1 MSFNRPDIYDLL
13 DTMTLEGKEKLYEDL
28 RVMIAAEKSK
38 PRESFLE
45 EQWHEIMR
53 LINTLKYEPYIDD
66 QWEIEEIWNICEE
79 LIKDGRL
86 KDESWEIRRQVLEGI
101 IEGEY
106 YDFYGVYDPM
116 RDLFHALMFTQEEK
130 LECADI
136 IFGTGSDYM
145 KADGAK
151 LYKECGQQ
159 EKYIRY
165 IENHLGDKAEPYMEV
180 IKYYRGKDTAKA
192 IVAAEYG
199 LKKCKED
206 QTDIILFLLEDA
218 RDIGDKERYARF
230 MKSAKM
236 RRLVDF
242 EKVQK
247 IFG

>member
-1 MSFNRPDIYDLL
+1 
-13 DTMTLEGKEKLYEDL
+13 
-28 RVMIAAEKSK
+28 
-38 PRESFLE
+38 
-45 EQWHEIMR
+45 
-53 LINTLKYEPYIDD
+53 
-66 QWEIEEIWNICEE
+66 
-79 LIKDGRL
+79 
-86 KDESWEIRRQVLEGI
+86 
-101 IEGEY
+101 
-106 YDFYGVYDPM
+106 M

-247 IFG
+247 IFR